1 MQQAIEDRNQR
12 MTQKR
17 HPRMRRTTMQAQLD
31 RAVSP
36 DAQVS
41 VEAKNLL
48 TRADLFLRQ
57 GDIGAARV
65 VLERAIEMGSAEAGY
80 RLTET
85 NDPRVL
91 SSWRA
96 MGTRGDPAKAREL
109 YARAYADGI
118 QQAKHRMNALH

>member
-1 MQQAIEDRNQR
+1 
-12 MTQKR
+12 
-17 HPRMRRTTMQAQLD
+17 MRRTTMQAQLD

-85 NDPRVL
+85 NESTRALLMAGDGNPR
-91 SSWRA
+91 
-96 MGTRGDPAKAREL
+96 
-109 YARAYADGI
+109 
-118 QQAKHRMNALH
+118 